1 MSLTAL
7 AQVLGGANKVA
18 YATSLDNV
26 PNLRIV
32 NFVWDETTPNVL
44 YFASV
49 RDSRG
54 VQEFL
59 ASDRIAFST
68 VPETGN
74 AHVASNQATGQASQ
88 RTLAQMQPQFL
99 AQVPDFA
106 HVLELIGP
114 KLALYEIRITS
125 AEVDQGL
132 GNGVQQVTF

>member
-1 MSLTAL
+1 MSLTAS

-74 AHVASNQATGQASQ
+74 AHVASNRATGQASQ

>member
-32 NFVWDETTPNVL
+32 NFVWNEATPNVL

>member
-1 MSLTAL
+1 
-7 AQVLGGANKVA
+7 
-18 YATSLDNV
+18 
-26 PNLRIV
+26 
-32 NFVWDETTPNVL
+32 VL

-88 RTLAQMQPQFL
+88 RTLA
-99 AQVPDFA
+99 
-106 HVLELIGP
+106 
-114 KLALYEIRITS
+114 
-125 AEVDQGL
+125 
-132 GNGVQQVTF
+132 

>member
-114 KLALYEIRITS
+114 KLALYEIRVTS

>member
-132 GNGVQQVTF
+132 DNGVQQVTF

>member
-1 MSLTAL
+1 
-7 AQVLGGANKVA
+7 LGQ
-18 YATSLDNV
+18 
-26 PNLRIV
+26 
-32 NFVWDETTPNVL
+32 TTLNVL

-99 AQVPDFA
+99 AQVPNFA

>member
-99 AQVPDFA
+99 AQVPNFA

>member
-114 KLALYEIRITS
+114 KLALYEIHITS

>member
-132 GNGVQQVTF
+132 SNGVQQVTF

>member
-74 AHVASNQATGQASQ
+74 AHVASNRATGQASQ

-132 GNGVQQVTF
+132 GNSVQQVTF